1 MDPILS
7 FSKRNGIASDF
18 ERDFIDGSRIFLAQ
32 QTRLYESRTMMH
44 AGLKRGDVSVKWNTR
59 INSPLSTGK
68 VHTKR
73 YKSFSLHVSNM
84 AEARY

>member
-1 MDPILS
+1 MNPILS

-18 ERDFIDGSRIFLAQ
+18 ERDFIDGSRIFLA
-32 QTRLYESRTMMH
+32 RPYESRTMIH

-84 AEARY
+84 AEAGY

>member
-18 ERDFIDGSRIFLAQ
+18 ERDFIDGSRIFLA
-32 QTRLYESRTMMH
+32 RPYESRTMIH

>member
-18 ERDFIDGSRIFLAQ
+18 ERDFIDGSRIFLA
-32 QTRLYESRTMMH
+32 RPYESRTMIH
-44 AGLKRGDVSVKWNTR
+44 AGLKRGDVSVKWNTC

-84 AEARY
+84 AEAGY

>member
-18 ERDFIDGSRIFLAQ
+18 ERDFIDGSRIFLA
-32 QTRLYESRTMMH
+32 RPYESRTMIH
-44 AGLKRGDVSVKWNTR
+44 AGLKRGDMSVKWNTR

>member
-18 ERDFIDGSRIFLAQ
+18 ERDFIDGSRIFLA
-32 QTRLYESRTMMH
+32 RPYESRTMIH
-44 AGLKRGDVSVKWNTR
+44 AGLKRGDVSVKWNTC

>member
-1 MDPILS
+1 MNPILS
-7 FSKRNGIASDF
+7 ISKRNGIASDF
-18 ERDFIDGSRIFLAQ
+18 ERDFIDGSRIFLA
-32 QTRLYESRTMMH
+32 RPYESRTMIH

-84 AEARY
+84 AEAGY

>member
-1 MDPILS
+1 MNPILS
-7 FSKRNGIASDF
+7 FSKRNGIAPDF

-44 AGLKRGDVSVKWNTR
+44 AGLKRGDVSVKWNTC

-84 AEARY
+84 AEAGY

>member
-18 ERDFIDGSRIFLAQ
+18 ERDFIDGSRIFLA
-32 QTRLYESRTMMH
+32 RPYESRTMIH
-44 AGLKRGDVSVKWNTR
+44 AGLKRGDMSVKWNTR

-68 VHTKR
+68 VHTKQ